1 MILYST
7 GIFSALLTFL
17 LKFCPID
24 VGNKETL
31 LKSACETLQNMS
43 RGNDRVN
50 SLNSLHI
57 CKNYDH
63 YFRSKRRF
71 FIILEAF

>member
-1 MILYST
+1 MITYST
-7 GIFSALLTFL
+7 GIFSALLTFI

-24 VGNKETL
+24 AGKEETL

-50 SLNSLHI
+50 SLNSLNI
-57 CKNYDH
+57 K
-63 YFRSKRRF
+63 K
-71 FIILEAF
+71 L